1 METTKEEEETE
12 VREGYDT
19 VASDMSEVQITD
31 DMDDPADL
39 MMMKLDQT
47 PSGNQPSDLHPHNTQ
62 ESYPPALTATL
73 PGPSD
78 MQRVSCVYIVLCSL
92 STGKQQDM
100 LKMMMTMIVINLNLN
115 FKFFCLCSGLVG
127 NM

>member
-1 METTKEEEETE
+1 MAKFMYVIYLYTFQTAECDLEIKEETLETSKEEEETE
-12 VREGYDT
+12 VRESYDT
-19 VASDMSEVQITD
+19 VASDMSEVHITD

-47 PSGNQPSDLHPHNTQ
+47 TSGNQPADLHPHNTQ

-78 MQRVSCVYIVLCSL
+78 MQRVSCVYIVQYSR
-92 STGKQQDM
+92 STGKA
-100 LKMMMTMIVINLNLN
+100 TA
-115 FKFFCLCSGLVG
+115 CA
-127 NM
+127 